1 MKIDQNNEIATTSP
15 ITDVHKSTKKRND
28 ADINRPS
35 MSGKVNHAVAH
46 NSDRIRHWFAR
57 VGVADNLA
65 THDAAKRRTVIERR
79 REMLAL
85 QRIKNLQNIME
96 EALGTALTDT
106 SSENVDPDWFYAF
119 SHMAEN
125 IHSKAMQTLWGKI
138 LAVEISRP
146 GSFSLRSLETLKILT
161 QRDADLFSKVVSI
174 SGTRPGD
181 TVPRI
186 LIGYHQKPGIFSLFG
201 QRQPEPINLAEFGV
215 GYPDLLAL
223 SDMKL
228 IYNNE
233 IESGELPTEHTSRW
247 RVGASSFTLKPAR
260 NGLALVYIKFTAV
273 GAELAK
279 LISKKDNA
287 AYLSALKQKLNGPF
301 TVIDGH

>member
-1 MKIDQNNEIATTSP
+1 MKIDQTSEIATASLVK
-15 ITDVHKSTKKRND
+15 DVNATAKKRSD
-28 ADINRPS
+28 SDSVRSTTAGRA
-35 MSGKVNHAVAH
+35 NHAAAH
-46 NSDRIRHWFAR
+46 NADRIRHWFSR
-57 VGVADNLA
+57 IGVADNMTL
-65 THDAAKRRTVIERR
+65 HDAARRRNIIERR

-96 EALGTALTDT
+96 EALGTALTDI
-106 SSENVDPDWFYAF
+106 SSENLDPDWFFAF

-125 IHSKAMQTLWGKI
+125 IYSKTMQTLWGKI
-138 LAVEISRP
+138 LAVEISCP

-161 QRDADLFSKVVSI
+161 QRDADVFSKVVSI
-174 SGTRPGD
+174 SATRPGD

-186 LIGYHQKPGIFSLFG
+186 LIGYHQKPGLFSLLG
-201 QRQPEPINLAEFGV
+201 HRQPDPVNLAEFGV

-228 IYNNE
+228 IYNSE
-233 IESGELPTEHTSRW
+233 IESGELPSEQASRW
-247 RVGASSFTLKPAR
+247 RVGTSSFMLKPAR
-260 NGLALVYIKFTAV
+260 TGLALVYIKFTAV

-287 AYLSALKQKLNGPF
+287 SYLAALKQKLNGPF
-301 TVIDGH
+301 AVVDGH